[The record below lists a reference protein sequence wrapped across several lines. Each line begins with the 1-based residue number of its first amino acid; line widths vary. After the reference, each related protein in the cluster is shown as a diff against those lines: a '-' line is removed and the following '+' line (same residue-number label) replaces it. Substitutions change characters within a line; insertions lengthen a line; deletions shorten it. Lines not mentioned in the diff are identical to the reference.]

1 MVLISLL
8 VLLDDVLLDD
18 VLLDDVLLVEDAV
31 AADNKS

>member
-1 MVLISLL
+1 MMVLISLL
-8 VLLDDVLLDD
+8 ELLDD

>member
-1 MVLISLL
+1 MMVLISLL
-8 VLLDDVLLDD
+8 VLLDD